1 MFLTTKENEHVQHVF
16 CCVLCHQEFLK
27 IISDFAG
34 QETKSNADVYYAC
47 NSPRYIFLSLP
58 QDITGIEKRV
68 LLKLA
73 NLGVNLSNSM
83 SSLLITF
90 LENMTQVHVSI

>member
-1 MFLTTKENEHVQHVF
+1 MYNMSFVVSPRISED
-16 CCVLCHQEFLK
+16 
-27 IISDFAG
+27 SDFAG
-34 QETKSNADVYYAC
+34 QETESNADVYYAC

-68 LLKLA
+68 LLKLD
-73 NLGVNLSNSM
+73 NLGVNLSNST

-90 LENMTQVHVSI
+90 LENMTQVHVSIRLNLYLS

>member
-1 MFLTTKENEHVQHVF
+1 MSPRNSED
-16 CCVLCHQEFLK
+16 
-27 IISDFAG
+27 SDFAG
-34 QETKSNADVYYAC
+34 QETKSNADVCYAC

-58 QDITGIEKRV
+58 LDITGIEKRV

-83 SSLLITF
+83 SSLLTTF
-90 LENMTQVHVSI
+90 HENMTQVHVSIRLNLYLS

>member
-1 MFLTTKENEHVQHVF
+1 MSPRISED
-16 CCVLCHQEFLK
+16 
-27 IISDFAG
+27 SDFAG

-58 QDITGIEKRV
+58 LDITGIEKRV

-90 LENMTQVHVSI
+90 LENLTQVHISIRLNLYLS